1 MFKRPAFHTL
11 LKRVQEPKRFIQVLA
26 GPRQTGKTTI
36 ARQVSEAVSFPVHFA
51 TADEPT
57 LKDRNWLIQQ
67 WEMARLR
74 VRDEK
79 KGKGALLILDEAQKI
94 TNWSEAVKRLWDEDS
109 AAGIPLKVVLL
120 GSFPLL
126 LQKGLTESLAGR
138 FEVIPITHWFY
149 PEMKEAFGWRL
160 EQYIFFGGYPGA
172 AVFIG
177 EQERWARYII
187 DSLIET
193 TLSRDILLL
202 TRVDKPALLRR
213 LFQLSC
219 DYSGW
224 VLSYQ
229 KMLGQLHEAGNT
241 TTLAHYLNLL
251 EGAGLVLGLSKY
263 SGKQVRQRASSPKLQ
278 VMNTALMTAPSPYS
292 LASAQ
297 RDREYWGRL
306 AESAVGAHLINQ
318 TRGKKAEIFYWL
330 ERNQEVDFVIR
341 SGKDLVCFEVKSG
354 RTRERLSG
362 MSAFAKAHKP
372 KRQLL
377 AGQEGIPLEEFL
389 LSPVEKWFA

>member
-1 MFKRPAFHTL
+1 MFRRPVFHTL
-11 LKRVQEPKRFIQVLA
+11 FKRTQEPRRFIQVIA

-36 ARQVSEAVSFPVHFA
+36 ARQVAEAVAFPAHFA

-57 LKDRNWLIQQ
+57 LRDRNWLIQQ
-67 WEMARLR
+67 WETARIRLR
-74 VRDEK
+74 EEK

-109 AAGIPLKVVLL
+109 AAGLPLKVVLL
-120 GSFPLL
+120 GSSPLL
-126 LQKGLTESLAGR
+126 VQKGLTESLAGR
-138 FEVIPITHWFY
+138 FEVIPVTHWSY
-149 PEMKEAFGWRL
+149 PEMKEAFGWSL
-160 EQYIFFGGYPGA
+160 EQYVFFGGYPGA
-172 AVFIG
+172 AGFIE

-219 DYSGW
+219 DYSGQ

-229 KMLGQLHEAGNT
+229 KMLGQLHDAGNT

-251 EGAGLVLGLSKY
+251 EGAGLVAGLPKY

-278 VMNTALMTAPSPYS
+278 VMNTALMTAPSSYS

-306 AESAVGAHLINQ
+306 VETAVGAHLINS
-318 TRGKKAEIFYWL
+318 TRGKKAEVFYWL
-330 ERNQEVDFVIR
+330 DRNQEVDFVIR
-341 SGKDLVCFEVKSG
+341 SGKDLVCFEIKSG
-354 RTRERLSG
+354 RTRQRLSG
-362 MSAFAKAHKP
+362 MSAFTKAHKP

-377 AGQEGIPLEEFL
+377 VGQEGIPLEDFL
-389 LSPVEKWFA
+389 MSPVERWLA